1 MSDSQ
6 LDFAALDPVNHLWP
20 AFVER
25 LGSDKAQR
33 AVRQALDLQGMRGH
47 QGTLP
52 VLFTE
57 TGGLALASTDLVR
70 EQTGLNAHGERM
82 VLLLS
87 TREQVIQLLQE
98 VGGLAQRC
106 GSGLHHRQI
115 LQTGGGGAA

>member
-1 MSDSQ
+1 MSDS
-6 LDFAALDPVNHLWP
+6 LPDFAALSTVNHLWP

-25 LGSDKAQR
+25 LGLDKAQR

-47 QGTLP
+47 QGSLP

-57 TGGLALASTDLVR
+57 TGGLALASTDLIR

-87 TREQVIQLLQE
+87 SREQAIQLLQH
-98 VGGLAQRC
+98 V
-106 GSGLHHRQI
+106 
-115 LQTGGGGAA
+115 

>member
-1 MSDSQ
+1 MTDSQ
-6 LDFAALDPVNHLWP
+6 LDFAALDPLYHLWP
-20 AFVER
+20 AFAEH
-25 LGSDKAQR
+25 LGSEKAQL
-33 AVRQALDLQGMRGH
+33 AGRQPLDLHGMRRH
-47 QGTLP
+47 QAPWP

-98 VGGLAQRC
+98 V
-106 GSGLHHRQI
+106 
-115 LQTGGGGAA
+115 

>member
-1 MSDSQ
+1 MTDSQ

-25 LGSDKAQR
+25 LGSEKAQR

-57 TGGLALASTDLVR
+57 TGGLALGQHRSGAGSRRV
-70 EQTGLNAHGERM
+70 LNAHGERM

-98 VGGLAQRC
+98 V
-106 GSGLHHRQI
+106 
-115 LQTGGGGAA
+115 